1 MKRTVI
7 FTLTILLGWSQAEE
21 EPKSILAQDQA
32 PPSHFH
38 ESGNRRARP
47 AEGWIGVTVRKPEL
61 ALQAHLVGIP
71 KGVGFTVKTVDPTG
85 PAALAGLRPYDYLW
99 KMDDQLLIN
108 EGQFIAL
115 LALRE
120 LGESVQLTYQR
131 QGKDVVTEVTLKERP
146 KGVNG
151 GLEAAGIVTVPP
163 VPGMPTRRIS
173 VQERYAELDDAAG
186 VVKVKRGRENFYWMA
201 WDAEGEKVGH
211 GRLGL
216 PDERGQV
223 AFPEDFKPLLKNKLS
238 ALIRGYEHAAGRG
251 VTTTRMPRVRR
262 VPTPKDDLVP
272 KEE

>member
-1 MKRTVI
+1 MLV
-7 FTLTILLGWSQAEE
+7 LLLSWSQAQDET
-21 EPKSILAQDQA
+21 KSILAQDQA
-32 PPSHFH
+32 PPSPCRGPSKRH
-38 ESGNRRARP
+38 SKP
-47 AEGWIGVTVRKPEL
+47 AEGWVGVSVRKPEL

-71 KGVGFTVKTVDPTG
+71 KGVGFTVKMVDPTG

-99 KMDDQLLIN
+99 KLDDQLLIN

-131 QGKDVVTEVTLKERP
+131 QGKDIVAEVTLKARP

-151 GLEAAGIVTVPP
+151 QLEAAGIVTMPP

-186 VVKVKRGRENFYWMA
+186 VVKVKRGREHFYWMA
-201 WDAEGEKVGH
+201 WNAEGKQMGH

-223 AFPEDFKPLLKNKLS
+223 AFPDDFDSLLKNKLS

-251 VTTTRMPRVRR
+251 VRTARMPRVRR
-262 VPTPKDDLVP
+262 VPAPKDDLVP